1 MAPISPKVHPINAVK
16 AQGRVTFQKRL
27 DPAKAMLAA
36 HLVRAFKTAKR
47 EAKPT
52 LDGLVEDAKKYGTD
66 TRGFAQDHQTTR
78 LRGEMLVALAIMKV
92 AIQQACE
99 LAEKKG
105 AAAGMD
111 YAQEMLRMVGVSG
124 TQPEVDRIIAAA
136 YYTRN
141 PMFAMKLSQY
151 PSYHADQMQSILNQ
165 GVQNGIH
172 PIALAHDIVNYFD
185 QVPYAD
191 AERYTRTLL
200 IYASRQAAHVSYQA
214 NSDVLDGWVWSA
226 TLGPHT
232 CMSCVALDG
241 TVHSLDETL
250 NDHDNGECAAVP
262 LTKSWADLG
271 YDGGGDAGVIETG
284 IDWFEALDADTQQA
298 MMGKAAYEG
307 WKRGEFQ
314 ISDYPTTYQSD
325 IYGPMQ
331 REKSYKELVS

>member
-1 MAPISPKVHPINAVK
+1 MSHPINAIK
-16 AQGRVTFQKRL
+16 AKGLLTFQKRL
-27 DPAKAMLAA
+27 DPVKAMLAA
-36 HLVRAFKTAKR
+36 HLVRAFKAAKR
-47 EAKPT
+47 EAAPT
-52 LDGLVEDAKKYGTD
+52 LDGLIEDAKKYGTD

-78 LRGEMLVALAIMKV
+78 LRGEVLVALAIMKI
-92 AIQQACE
+92 AIQQGCE
-99 LAEKKG
+99 LGEKKG

-111 YAQEMLRMVGVSG
+111 YAQEMLRLVGVNG
-124 TQPEVDRIIAAA
+124 TRPEVDRIIAAA
-136 YYTRN
+136 YYTQN
-141 PMFAMKLSQY
+141 PMFAMKLAQY
-151 PSYHADQMQSILNQ
+151 PSYHADQMQTILNQ
-165 GVQNGIH
+165 GMANGTH
-172 PIALAHDIVNYFD
+172 PIALAREIVNYFD

-241 TVHSLDETL
+241 TVHGLDETL

-271 YDGGGDAGVIETG
+271 VSGGGEPDGIETG
-284 IDWFEALDADTQQA
+284 IDWFQAQDETTQQA
-298 MMGKAAYEG
+298 MMGKAAFAG
-307 WKRGEFQ
+307 WKKGEFQ
-314 ISDYPTTYQSD
+314 ISDYPTTYESD